1 MRAFTCHTEH
11 TTLLTIL
18 ADILARTQYCGRR
31 RTLNSFTA
39 ILDAC
44 VCCRLGIEFAPR
56 IDKPHAI
63 HLSRASRIYG
73 AMDPGRA
80 KMSPR
85 VACEIVVNIVNTWV
99 EWNTY
104 CVVAEP
110 PIPHTHTHYTYI
122 RFILTVPRSML
133 LSTASYMSVFV
144 RAKKYREA
152 KRKRDQRH
160 GANIYSLFM
169 DCLVVGRFHSHN
181 RKCMQ

>member
-110 PIPHTHTHYTYI
+110 PIPHIHTLHIHTIYTDRPPIHVVIHCFLYV
-122 RFILTVPRSML
+122 RFCEGEKISRSE
-133 LSTASYMSVFV
+133 
-144 RAKKYREA
+144 KKEGPETWR
-152 KRKRDQRH
+152 
-160 GANIYSLFM
+160 
-169 DCLVVGRFHSHN
+169 
-181 RKCMQ
+181 